1 MSGDSKNKRA
11 LVTAS
16 YGRLFELWEDGNPAL
31 STQAVTR
38 GKKTEVSVGDWVN
51 FAPTSSSSSAS
62 QSVIESIETRRN
74 EVKRSDAFR
83 TKWLAANVDL
93 AVLVIAA
100 DPPFSDELATRIRC
114 AADVAQVP
122 LLVLLNKSDLIDTM
136 TPQATARLKQQCDD
150 FTSSNAHVV
159 RISAK
164 LQDDLLQELRP
175 HLEGKTSLMLGQSG
189 MGKSTVL
196 NRLVPSAQ
204 ARTQE
209 VSRVLNS
216 GKHTT
221 THSKMFCIDKEYAGF
236 DARIIDS
243 PGFQSFS
250 LGHLSMS
257 QLQHAM
263 PEFSSYLGHC
273 RFSNCKHYEEPQCA
287 VRKAVE
293 DGLIG
298 PARYAAYKTIARD
311 IEFIDRASLRS

>member
-1 MSGDSKNKRA
+1 MTANKGRRA
-11 LVTAS
+11 LVSAG
-16 YGRLFELWEDGNPAL
+16 YGRLFELWEEGNPTL
-31 STQAVTR
+31 SSQAVTR
-38 GKKTEVSVGDWVN
+38 GKKTEVCVGDWVV
-51 FAPTSSSSSAS
+51 FESTSSS
-62 QSVIESIETRRN
+62 QSVIESVETRTN

-100 DPPFSDELATRIRC
+100 DPPFSDELATRVRC

-122 LLVLLNKSDLIDTM
+122 LLVLLNKSDLIETM
-136 TPQATARLKQQCDD
+136 TQQAKARLKQQCDD
-150 FTSSNAHVV
+150 FTSSNAHVI

-164 LQDDLLQELRP
+164 HQDNLVHELKP
-175 HLEGKTSLMLGQSG
+175 HLQGKTSLMLGQSG

-236 DARIIDS
+236 DARLIDS
-243 PGFQSFS
+243 PGFQTFG

-263 PEFSSYLGHC
+263 PEFSRYLGNC

-287 VRKAVE
+287 IRQAVD
-293 DGLIG
+293 DGIIG

-311 IEFIDRASLRS
+311 IEFIDRANLRS

>member
-1 MSGDSKNKRA
+1 MSNTKRA
-11 LVTAS
+11 LVSAS
-16 YGRLFELWEDGNPAL
+16 YGRLFELWENGDPSL
-31 STQAVTR
+31 SSQAVTR
-38 GKKTEVSVGDWVN
+38 GKKTEVSVGDWVV
-51 FAPTSSSSSAS
+51 FASTSAS

-100 DPPFSDELATRIRC
+100 DPPFSDELATRVRC

-122 LLVLLNKSDLIDTM
+122 LLVLLNKSDLIDSM
-136 TPQATARLKQQCDD
+136 TPQASTRLKQQCED
-150 FTSSNAHVV
+150 FTTSNAHVI

-164 LQDDLLQELRP
+164 LQDDLLQELKP
-175 HLEGKTSLMLGQSG
+175 LLAGKTSLLLGQSG

-243 PGFQSFS
+243 PGFQSFG

-263 PEFSSYLGHC
+263 PEFSSYLGNC

-287 VRKAVE
+287 VRKAVDE
-293 DGLIG
+293 GLIG
-298 PARYAAYKTIARD
+298 SARYSAYKTIAHD
-311 IEFIDRASLRS
+311 IEFIDRANLRS